1 MRIMRKELP
10 QQLFAEL
17 LKNSKRSD
25 RELAKVLRVSQPTV
39 TRNRHRLEKKGA
51 IREYTIIPDFTELG
65 FELLAVTF
73 TKMRPEIRVE
83 ETLKKA
89 KKYTHIFPNAIF
101 AGMGEGMG
109 MTGMII
115 SFHKSFTDY
124 HRKWNK
130 MRRDWK
136 DLLLDTQSFIV
147 SLKSEQIKR
156 FSLTY
161 LASILAEETSEE
173 RQPSQS

>member
-1 MRIMRKELP
+1 
-10 QQLFAEL
+10 
-17 LKNSKRSD
+17 
-25 RELAKVLRVSQPTV
+25 
-39 TRNRHRLEKKGA
+39 
-51 IREYTIIPDFTELG
+51 
-65 FELLAVTF
+65 
-73 TKMRPEIRVE
+73 MRPEIRIE

-136 DLLLDTQSFIV
+136 DFLLDTQSFIV
-147 SLKSEQIKR
+147 SLESEQIKR

-173 RQPSQS
+173 R

>member
-1 MRIMRKELP
+1 MRKELP
-10 QQLFAEL
+10 QQLLKEL

-25 RELAKVLRVSQPTV
+25 RELAKVLGVSQPTI
-39 TRNRHRLEKKGA
+39 TRARHKLEKRGTIQEYA
-51 IREYTIIPDFTELG
+51 IVPDFADLG

-83 ETLKKA
+83 ENLEKA
-89 KKYTHIFPNAIF
+89 KKYTYIFPNAIF
-101 AGMGEGMG
+101 VGMGEGMG
-109 MTGMII
+109 MSGMII
-115 SFHKSFTDY
+115 SFHTSFTDY

-136 DLLLDTQSFIV
+136 DFLLDTKSFIV
-147 SLKSEQIKR
+147 SLKSEQVKR

-161 LASILAEETSEE
+161 LADVLEGET
-173 RQPSQS
+173 PK